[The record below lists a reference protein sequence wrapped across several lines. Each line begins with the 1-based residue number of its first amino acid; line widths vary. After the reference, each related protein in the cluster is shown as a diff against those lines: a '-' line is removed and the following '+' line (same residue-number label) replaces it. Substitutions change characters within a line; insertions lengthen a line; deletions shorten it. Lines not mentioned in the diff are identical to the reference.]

1 VVTIRRTE
9 EASDLF
15 RGNGRR
21 CGPAC
26 RAVSSVGGMPRV
38 PAVDVLWNCC
48 GEYHLMRLK
57 TWIVAA
63 LGLGSLV
70 GLIAISMSASSR
82 KAEAIYA
89 QLEDLNSHH
98 RQVDETLR
106 RLRSDVNLSGI
117 FVRDY
122 LLDVARERAP
132 EYREQIAEFRRTTL
146 ATIDRLKILIKNDQ
160 QIAALQA
167 KLEDYWAAFDP
178 LFDWT
183 TGEKIARSASFLRNE
198 VVPRRE
204 AALAIAREIE
214 ELNNANLAAQRDE
227 VARRHNAFRQ
237 DLQRFFWQTVLL
249 GLIVAMTVVARLRVL
264 EHRSEHAEQQMRA
277 LSQQVVNA
285 QEEERKHLARE
296 LHDHIA
302 QVLTGLRM
310 ELGSIERTTG
320 GAAAITECKRL
331 VDDLFLTVRNLAL
344 GLRPSMLDD
353 FGLRAALEWHARDCM
368 SRSAVNVDLATD
380 GDLESLP
387 DKHRTCVYRVVQEA
401 TTNAIRHAHAS
412 NIRVRVTADRGQLK
426 VTVSDDG
433 VGIDPGRRRNGLG
446 LRGME
451 ERAKEL
457 NGSMTIAPDAK
468 RGTTVSVRLPLPVEE
483 APRARAAR

>member
-1 VVTIRRTE
+1 
-9 EASDLF
+9 
-15 RGNGRR
+15 
-21 CGPAC
+21 
-26 RAVSSVGGMPRV
+26 
-38 PAVDVLWNCC
+38 
-48 GEYHLMRLK
+48 MRLK

-70 GLIAISMSASSR
+70 ALIAISMSASSR
-82 KAEAIYA
+82 KAEDIYA

-98 RQVDETLR
+98 RQVDATLR

-132 EYREQIAEFRRTTL
+132 EYREQIALFRRTTL
-146 ATIDRLKILIKNDQ
+146 ATIDQLKVLIRNDQ

-227 VARRHNAFRQ
+227 VARRHTAFRQ

-249 GLIVAMTVVARLRVL
+249 GLVVAVTVVARLRVL

-277 LSQQVVNA
+277 LSQQVVNT

-320 GAAAITECKRL
+320 GVPAIAECKRL

-368 SRSAVNVDLATD
+368 SRSAVNVDLTTD

-401 TTNAIRHAHAS
+401 TTNAIRHASAS
-412 NIRVRVTADRGQLK
+412 NIRVRVTADHGQLK
-426 VTVSDDG
+426 VTVIDDG

-457 NGSMTIAPDAK
+457 NGSMTIGPDSR
-468 RGTTVSVRLPLPVEE
+468 RGTVVSVRLPLPVEE
-483 APRARAAR
+483 VPLARAAR